1 MSQYTNVKLLY
12 EANDFPVFQNRMY
25 DTCKKAIASPK
36 GDIRLVEN
44 LETGLVYN
52 EAFRPE
58 LMVYDAN
65 YQNEQAVSPSFQQHL
80 NTISHVIQKNMG
92 QVDLVEVG
100 CGKGFF
106 LEMLLDRGFGVTG
119 FDPTYEGSN
128 PVIKKHYFEP
138 RLGVK
143 AKGIILRHVL
153 EHIQDPVAFLMS
165 LRDANG
171 GSGQIYIEV
180 PCFDWVCQNKAWFDV
195 FYEHVNYFRISD
207 FYRIFGDVIESG
219 KEFGGQYLYIVAD
232 LASLKIPTIDHQDR
246 VNFPSNFLAKIQKKN
261 GTGQGRIAIWGGASK
276 GVIFSLLKSR
286 IGQSIEIIIDI
297 NPAKQGKYIAGT
309 GLRVLSVD
317 DGLSILPEGSMIY
330 VMNSN
335 YLKEIKEMSK
345 NAYKYLSVDLD

>member
-1 MSQYTNVKLLY
+1 MGQDDNTNLLY

-25 DTCKKAIASPK
+25 DSCKEAQASQK

-52 EAFRPE
+52 DAFRPE
-58 LMVYDAN
+58 LMVYDVN
-65 YQNEQAVSPSFQQHL
+65 YQNEQAVSLSFQHHL
-80 NTISHVIQKNMG
+80 NTIAQIIQKNMG

-100 CGKGFF
+100 CGKGYF
-106 LEMLLDRGFGVTG
+106 LEMLLDRCFEVTG
-119 FDPTYEGSN
+119 FDPTYEGNN
-128 PVIKKHYFEP
+128 PVIKNHYFESG
-138 RLGVK
+138 LGIK

-153 EHIQDPVAFLMS
+153 EHIQNPVDFLMS

-171 GSGQIYIEV
+171 GSGLIYIEV
-180 PCFDWVCQNKAWFDV
+180 PCFDWICQNKAWFDV

-207 FYRIFGDVIESG
+207 FYRIFGNVIESG
-219 KEFGGQYLYIVAD
+219 KVFGRQYLYIIAD
-232 LASLKIPTIDHQDR
+232 LASLRAPAIDHRDR
-246 VNFPSNFLAKIQKKN
+246 VTFPSNFLVKLQKQYE
-261 GTGQGRIAIWGGASK
+261 TYQGRSAIWGGSSK

-286 IGQSIEIIIDI
+286 AGQAIKNIIDI

-309 GLRVLSVD
+309 GLRVLSAD
-317 DGLSILPEGSMIY
+317 EGLSKLPEGSMIY

-345 NAYKYLSVDLD
+345 NAYKYVSVDHD